1 MTDLLDVLEKQKSW
15 ISAAKA
21 AQELGIGDGST
32 SDDVEA
38 FYRQLKDFVEVG
50 EIEVERRGDEDW
62 LRLAKAE
69 VS

>member
-1 MTDLLDVLEKQKSW
+1 MTDLIVVLEKQKGW

-38 FYRQLKDFVEVG
+38 FFRQLKDFVDDG
-50 EIEVERRGDEDW
+50 AIEVERRGNEDW
-62 LRLAKAE
+62 LHLATAE

>member
-1 MTDLLDVLEKQKSW
+1 MTDLIEVLEEQKSW

-38 FYRQLKDFVEVG
+38 FYLQLKDFVEDG
-50 EIEVERRGDEDW
+50 AINVERRGNEDW
-62 LRLAKAE
+62 LRLAKTE

>member
-1 MTDLLDVLEKQKSW
+1 MTDLIEVLRTQKSW

-21 AQELGIGDGST
+21 AQNLGIGDGST

-38 FYRQLKDFVEVG
+38 FYRQLKDFVEDG
-50 EIEVERRGDEDW
+50 AIEVERRGDQDW